1 MNTPAAAPT
10 APRWTPAESP
20 ADVSEP
26 YMVWDT
32 VTSSYGLF
40 GGFLSR
46 EEAQTACDQLNRS

>member
-1 MNTPAAAPT
+1 MNTTPATPA

-26 YMVWDT
+26 FMVWDAAI
-32 VTSSYGLF
+32 SAYGLF

-46 EEAQTACDQLNRS
+46 DEAQAVCDQLNRS

>member
-1 MNTPAAAPT
+1 MD
-10 APRWTPAESP
+10 PRGIP

-26 YMVWDT
+26 YMVWDA

-46 EEAQTACDQLNRS
+46 DEAQAACDQLNRS